1 MTQSTI
7 LRELSPEQ
15 ITSLFAGLQNQL
27 SELKVNFQPKQPT
40 ELLTRNEV
48 SELLKCDL
56 STLHNWV
63 KKGKLI
69 PYGIGSRI
77 YFKRTDIENA
87 LVCLN
92 KKKGANNE

>member
-1 MTQSTI
+1 MTKATI
-7 LRELSPEQ
+7 LHDFSPQ
-15 ITSLFAGLQNQL
+15 QLAQLFEGLQNQL
-27 SELKVNFQPKQPT
+27 TELKANFQPVKPT

-77 YFKRTDIENA
+77 YFKRDDIENA
-87 LVCLN
+87 LVCLG